1 MEFSS
6 KESRLTSGWRVVGGG
21 KWEVGHRWCPGHRR
35 GSNTKQSSTTIGLR
49 ASPTNAPAAQFFGP
63 HVACHVREGRFLI
76 AGAPMLRREQSGK
89 SRALQ
94 GGRLSRRRSR
104 ILGSGRLGAESGAAG
119 EEGQQ
124 QQQAS
129 AHLCLGGRPH
139 TFYCCVQ
146 ATSAPIQ
153 ISHFGTHPQR
163 MCSILYPSD

>member
-1 MEFSS
+1 MGSGPALVPGAS
-6 KESRLTSGWRVVGGG
+6 TRLQTILDN
-21 KWEVGHRWCPGHRR
+21 HRP
-35 GSNTKQSSTTIGLR
+35 

-76 AGAPMLRREQSGK
+76 AGAPMLREQLSGK

-94 GGRLSRRRSR
+94 VRKALSPALSR

-119 EEGQQ
+119 DEGQ

-139 TFYCCVQ
+139 TFSPCVQ
-146 ATSAPIQ
+146 ATSARIQ
-153 ISHFGTHPQR
+153 ISHFGTHNPQR
-163 MCSILYPSD
+163 MCSILYPSDKRCFAD

>member
-1 MEFSS
+1 MGSGPPLVPGAS
-6 KESRLTSGWRVVGGG
+6 TSLQTILDN
-21 KWEVGHRWCPGHRR
+21 HRP
-35 GSNTKQSSTTIGLR
+35 

-76 AGAPMLRREQSGK
+76 AGAPMLREQSGK

-124 QQQAS
+124 QAS

-139 TFYCCVQ
+139 TFSPCVQ
-146 ATSAPIQ
+146 ATSARVQ
-153 ISHFGTHPQR
+153 ISHFGTHPQL
-163 MCSILYPSD
+163 MCSSLYPPRLKILRRLVLISSEVYREK

>member
-1 MEFSS
+1 MGSGPALLPGAS
-6 KESRLTSGWRVVGGG
+6 TSLQTILDN
-21 KWEVGHRWCPGHRR
+21 HRP
-35 GSNTKQSSTTIGLR
+35 

-76 AGAPMLRREQSGK
+76 AGAPMLRREQMGK

-104 ILGSGRLGAESGAAG
+104 ILGSGRLGAECGAAG
-119 EEGQQ
+119 EEG

-139 TFYCCVQ
+139 TFSPCVQ
-146 ATSAPIQ
+146 ATSARIQ
-153 ISHFGTHPQR
+153 ISLFGTHPQL
-163 MCSILYPSD
+163 MCSILFPSD